1 MKIENGKI
9 VELTEAELFSLYLAR
24 GMDDCMDFHEY
35 RSRMEAVGCQVK
47 DGDS

>member
-1 MKIENGKI
+1 MKIDNGKI

-35 RSRMEAVGCQVK
+35 RRRMEAVGCEVK
-47 DGDS
+47 EASA